1 MTNVKFIKNLQ
12 FFSTD
17 KYKSL
22 LGYPQACF
30 DEGRNKPTS
39 VTVSVELSELQ
50 LQERIRELCPKL
62 ALKEFNLFKYDKSRK
77 IVPLETFNPKIIKEL
92 KYQGII
98 VVQEVD
104 LHGTHAQGAEV
115 AGSEQATQR
124 INSSGSS
131 SIAQNESI
139 LIR

>member
-30 DEGRNKPTS
+30 NEGRNKPTS
-39 VTVSVELSELQ
+39 VTVSVELS
-50 LQERIRELCPKL
+50 RIRELCPKL
-62 ALKEFNLFKYDKSRK
+62 GLKEFNLFKYDKSRK